1 MEPGPHQ
8 QPSTAELARTA
19 LAQARVATLISRGR
33 GPSVDA
39 LAIVSVDGSANGEPL
54 VQLEQ
59 TSPMVRRLAACPVA
73 TIAIAA
79 PSPFVSLQLTGPAMQ
94 CKGDGE
100 DLRSFRL
107 SLLSARLVAW
117 RKVVPV
123 PLGAFHAASADP
135 LWPHAA
141 QVLDHLGQAHAP
153 ELLAC
158 ARAHGQ
164 PQVQAVEPRAIDRY
178 GLELHAPHH
187 RCRGDRAPAPLPGWS
202 GRVPDRGDHRPA
214 GRPHLSVRRTPSIG
228 VPAREAGR
236 GVSRGRRTR

>member
-39 LAIVSVDGSANGEPL
+39 LAIVSVDDSANGEPL

-141 QVLDHLGQAHAP
+141 QVLNHLGQAHAP

-178 GLELHAPHH
+178 GLELALITAAGVTTLRLPFPGGPVESLTEVTTGLRAVLTCRCGDSFH
-187 RCRGDRAPAPLPGWS
+187 RS
-202 GRVPDRGDHRPA
+202 A
-214 GRPHLSVRRTPSIG
+214 G
-228 VPAREAGR
+228 A
-236 GVSRGRRTR
+236 

>member
-1 MEPGPHQ
+1 MEPGSHQ

-19 LAQARVATLISRGR
+19 LARARVATLTSRGR
-33 GPSVDA
+33 GPSVDS
-39 LAIVSVDGSANGEPL
+39 LAVVSVDGSASGEPL
-54 VQLEQ
+54 LQLER

-135 LWPHAA
+135 LWPHAV

-178 GLELHAPHH
+178 GLELALITAVGVTTLRLPFPGGPVESLAEVTVGLRAVLTCRCGDSFH
-187 RCRGDRAPAPLPGWS
+187 RS
-202 GRVPDRGDHRPA
+202 A
-214 GRPHLSVRRTPSIG
+214 G
-228 VPAREAGR
+228 A
-236 GVSRGRRTR
+236 

>member
-8 QPSTAELARTA
+8 QPSTAELARTV

-33 GPSVDA
+33 GPSVDS
-39 LAIVSVDGSANGEPL
+39 LAVVNVDGSANGEPL
-54 VQLEQ
+54 VQLER

-73 TIAIAA
+73 TVAISA

-94 CKGDGE
+94 CKEDGE

-117 RKVVPV
+117 RRVVPV
-123 PLGAFHAASADP
+123 PLGAFQSASADP
-135 LWPHAA
+135 LWPHAV
-141 QVLDHLGQAHAP
+141 QVLEHLGQAHAP

-164 PQVQAVEPRAIDRY
+164 PHVQAVEPRAIDRY
-178 GLELHAPHH
+178 GLELALITPVGVTTLRLPFPRGPVESLAEVTAGLRAVLTCRCGDSFH
-187 RCRGDRAPAPLPGWS
+187 RS
-202 GRVPDRGDHRPA
+202 A
-214 GRPHLSVRRTPSIG
+214 GS
-228 VPAREAGR
+228 
-236 GVSRGRRTR
+236 